1 MFMIFPRNTDVN
13 DSSASSVVPSTAT
26 AADKREA
33 QRQKLILYKNDKRR
47 QYAKLYAEA
56 FNSGDPKVLL
66 AFLQE
71 YCTPNCFLIQS
82 CVVKENPYIP
92 KHVEARGIDAI
103 FEFWSNMFLTI
114 PDCLIVM
121 LESKLRIK
129 NNKNPSTV
137 TTSSGEVIPSVTS
150 GSITRNEGSSIV
162 SSFSFT
168 GTKLYNMDVKGA
180 ITKQMSE
187 MSAIWNGSYTTSTS
201 SSNSTSS
208 KLLLAGPTKQLQ
220 TIMKNQSKANKKRS
234 LNSDWP
240 NNSATSDPTSGCS
253 TALTTDSNTPT
264 TNEVAANSN
273 KPIPDV
279 NDRYNIFL
287 HPPKRFSTL
296 AGTPFGG
303 SSHSHYYHPPKPNL
317 KNVNK
322 TSDYVEITSNTKI
335 APGSYLEAEGH
346 INFLGTLTMFLD
358 SENKICRFE
367 FLYSH
372 MD

>member
-1 MFMIFPRNTDVN
+1 MIFPRNADVN
-13 DSSASSVVPSTAT
+13 DSSASSVVPCTAT

-47 QYAKLYAEA
+47 QYAKMYAEA
-56 FNSGDPKVLL
+56 FNSGDAKLLL

-103 FEFWSNMFLTI
+103 YEFWSNMFLTI

-121 LESKLRIK
+121 LETKLRIK
-129 NNKNPSTV
+129 NNKNPTTVITST
-137 TTSSGEVIPSVTS
+137 GEVIPAVTS

-168 GTKLYNMDVKGA
+168 GTKLYNMDIKGA
-180 ITKQMSE
+180 IMKHMDEKT
-187 MSAIWNGSYTTSTS
+187 ALVGGSYT
-201 SSNSTSS
+201 SSNSTSNS
-208 KLLLAGPTKQLQ
+208 NSGKLLLNGPSKQLQ
-220 TIMKNQSKANKKRS
+220 AIMKNQSKTNKKRS
-234 LNSDWP
+234 LNADWP
-240 NNSATSDPTSGCS
+240 NNSATSDPTSASS
-253 TALTTDSNTPT
+253 TALTTNSNSPT
-264 TNEVAANSN
+264 TNEVAVNNN

-322 TSDYVEITSNTKI
+322 TSDYVEINSNTRI
-335 APGSYLEAEGH
+335 APGSYLETEGH

-358 SENKICRFE
+358 SENKISRFE